1 MQTNISKI
9 YEDKTILDTGGRE
22 YIDSCLMQTLSNID
36 FNLKVLS
43 DSSSSRALYGFFR
56 VKINNY

>member
-9 YEDKTILDTGGRE
+9 YKDKTILITGGTG
-22 YIDSCLMQTLSNID
+22 YIGSCLTHALSKID
-36 FNLKVLS
+36 CNLKVLS
-43 DSSSSRALYGFFR
+43 GYSSSWALYGFFR

>member
-9 YEDKTILDTGGRE
+9 YEDKTILDTGGTGHFG
-22 YIDSCLMQTLSNID
+22 SCLTQTLSSID
-36 FNLKVLS
+36 CNLKVLS
-43 DSSSSRALYGFFR
+43 ASSSSRALYGFFR

>member
-9 YEDKTILDTGGRE
+9 YKDKTILDTGGTE
-22 YIDSCLMQTLSNID
+22 YFDSCLTQILSSID

>member
-9 YEDKTILDTGGRE
+9 YKDKIILITGGTE
-22 YIDSCLMQTLSNID
+22 YVGSCLTQTLFSID
-36 FNLKVLS
+36 CNLKFLS
-43 DSSSSRALYGFFR
+43 GSSSSRALYGFFR

>member
-9 YEDKTILDTGGRE
+9 YKDNTILITGGSG
-22 YIDSCLMQTLSNID
+22 YVGSCLTQTLFGID
-36 FNLKVLS
+36 CNLKVLS
-43 DSSSSRALYGFFR
+43 GSSSSRALYGFFR